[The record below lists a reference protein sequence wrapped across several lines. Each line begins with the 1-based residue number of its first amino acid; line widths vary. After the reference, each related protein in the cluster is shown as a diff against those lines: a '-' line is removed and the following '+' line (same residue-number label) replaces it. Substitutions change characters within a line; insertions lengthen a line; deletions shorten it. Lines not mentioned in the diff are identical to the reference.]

1 MPNEQLPDASD
12 SLGEPKSELIDL
24 SPQLRNQRLLEPMN
38 QLHATRNF
46 HQDEAGEPLFDG
58 LDTHYLCMAT
68 LNFMME
74 GSAVGA
80 GYSMADVH
88 TYVSSLISRI
98 RPEKTGS
105 ACAKAADVVIG
116 CLSNK
121 AENYKEFEFTYF
133 HAPTLQALVYRF
145 RLVNLEPDLDDF
157 YRYRP
162 SPEGYLLLIGML
174 NVDVEDQQILM
185 EKMLQI
191 LIERG
196 RFEQAAEFARRA
208 MVLSIEH
215 RQHIQG
221 HITQAIRA
229 PGTVRWSTD
238 IKPRLDDSRQHVKA
252 RQEEEGRLLMAIRNK
267 IGEVENIKS
276 KQELSSLHDL
286 LSNAGNVRAR
296 LQLEVSSAEGR
307 FIDAQTAAFRARKS
321 SGIPD
326 LETHL
331 LPQAMIRPGAQ
342 LAVAAEELIVSLFPA
357 VFPKTP
363 DLSNLLSILLER
375 RQLTK
380 DADDDED
387 DDEIEPFQVWPDPFP
402 DQLVVKISQWLS
414 AKFEENR
421 SWRID
426 ELIDAGANEG
436 FSAIEQQCIAFCLY
450 RSFPDSESEFE
461 NHHAMLDGEY
471 ETWVVRGDNLRF
483 DVKTKV

>member
-1 MPNEQLPDASD
+1 
-12 SLGEPKSELIDL
+12 
-24 SPQLRNQRLLEPMN
+24 
-38 QLHATRNF
+38 
-46 HQDEAGEPLFDG
+46 
-58 LDTHYLCMAT
+58 
-68 LNFMME
+68 
-74 GSAVGA
+74 
-80 GYSMADVH
+80 
-88 TYVSSLISRI
+88 
-98 RPEKTGS
+98 
-105 ACAKAADVVIG
+105 
-116 CLSNK
+116 
-121 AENYKEFEFTYF
+121 
-133 HAPTLQALVYRF
+133 
-145 RLVNLEPDLDDF
+145 
-157 YRYRP
+157 
-162 SPEGYLLLIGML
+162 
-174 NVDVEDQQILM
+174 
-185 EKMLQI
+185 
-191 LIERG
+191 
-196 RFEQAAEFARRA
+196 
-208 MVLSIEH
+208 
-215 RQHIQG
+215 
-221 HITQAIRA
+221 
-229 PGTVRWSTD
+229 
-238 IKPRLDDSRQHVKA
+238 
-252 RQEEEGRLLMAIRNK
+252 MAIRNK

-286 LSNAGNVRAR
+286 LSKAGNVRAR

-402 DQLVVKISQWLS
+402 DQLVVKIPQWLS

>member
-1 MPNEQLPDASD
+1 
-12 SLGEPKSELIDL
+12 
-24 SPQLRNQRLLEPMN
+24 
-38 QLHATRNF
+38 
-46 HQDEAGEPLFDG
+46 
-58 LDTHYLCMAT
+58 
-68 LNFMME
+68 
-74 GSAVGA
+74 
-80 GYSMADVH
+80 
-88 TYVSSLISRI
+88 
-98 RPEKTGS
+98 
-105 ACAKAADVVIG
+105 
-116 CLSNK
+116 
-121 AENYKEFEFTYF
+121 
-133 HAPTLQALVYRF
+133 
-145 RLVNLEPDLDDF
+145 
-157 YRYRP
+157 
-162 SPEGYLLLIGML
+162 
-174 NVDVEDQQILM
+174 
-185 EKMLQI
+185 
-191 LIERG
+191 
-196 RFEQAAEFARRA
+196 
-208 MVLSIEH
+208 
-215 RQHIQG
+215 
-221 HITQAIRA
+221 
-229 PGTVRWSTD
+229 
-238 IKPRLDDSRQHVKA
+238 
-252 RQEEEGRLLMAIRNK
+252 MAIRNK

-286 LSNAGNVRAR
+286 LSKAGNVRAR